1 MTQTDRQQT
10 PQITRRGFI
19 SGTGA
24 TALSL
29 TVIHA
34 RAVIGTQANSRIK
47 AGVIGLGGRGRMIA
61 GMLQKHGGYEI
72 AALADYFEPAV
83 NAAGEQLGVPKP
95 HRYSG
100 LSGYKAVL
108 ADGVEA
114 VFMETPPYCFPEH
127 VEAAVEAGRHV
138 YTAKPLG
145 CDVPGC
151 LRIREA
157 AKKATANRRV
167 FLCDFQTRTDPFF
180 IEGVKRA
187 RKGAIGRIG
196 LISSEYNDESFRDP
210 PKTATIESRLQ
221 ELIWVNDDD
230 LGGSYLVNAGIH
242 AVDVALWIAGQM
254 PTSATGATGASQIVR
269 ADPHGDSHDVFSLTY
284 EFPNGMILN
293 HRGEH
298 LRNRSEFR
306 SDCIAQGQDGW
317 LETGYTSRVRILAN
331 KGGWRGGD
339 VVELY
344 PRGAERNI
352 DAFHKAVTAGD
363 CTNPTIE
370 PSINATLA
378 TILGREAARRRTK
391 LTLDEVLRE
400 NRRLEPDLTGLKA

>member
-1 MTQTDRQQT
+1 MARANGK
-10 PQITRRGFI
+10 PLRRITRRRFMSSTGAAALSFGVVRAGAV
-19 SGTGA
+19 SGT
-24 TALSL
+24 
-29 TVIHA
+29 
-34 RAVIGTQANSRIK
+34 RANSRIR

-72 AALADYFEPAV
+72 AALADYFGHVAE
-83 NAAGEQLGVPKP
+83 AAGEQLGVA
-95 HRYSG
+95 RTCCFSG
-100 LSGYKAVL
+100 LSGYKAVI
-108 ADGVEA
+108 AAGVEA

-127 VEAAVEAGRHV
+127 VEAAVKARRHV
-138 YTAKPLG
+138 YIAKPLG

-151 LRIREA
+151 LRIRDA
-157 AKKATANRRV
+157 AKKATANGQV

-180 IEGVKRA
+180 IEGVKRVQQ
-187 RKGAIGRIG
+187 GEIGPVGI
-196 LISSEYNDESFRDP
+196 LSSEYNDESFRDP

-221 ELIWVNDDD
+221 ELIWVNDDA

-254 PTSATGATGASQIVR
+254 PTSATGASRIVR

-284 EFPNGMILN
+284 EFPNGVILN

-298 LRNRSEFR
+298 VRNRSEFR
-306 SDCIAQGQDGW
+306 SDCIAQGRDGW

-331 KGGWRGGD
+331 SGGWRGGD
-339 VVELY
+339 VVDLY

-352 DAFHKAVTAGD
+352 DAFHKAVTTGD
-363 CTNPTIE
+363 CNNPTME
-370 PSINATLA
+370 ASIDATLT

-391 LTLDEVLRE
+391 LTLDQVLRE
-400 NRRLEPDLTGLKA
+400 NHRLEPDLTGLKM